1 MMWLLHS
8 LMLVF
13 CLGPGNAGS
22 QSSSTPLMMNGILG
36 ETVTL
41 PLKSPEGEEIKYI
54 TWLYNGMSIAFIK
67 PSETGSPL
75 IEVTDPKRRERLTFT
90 PSYSLQLSNL
100 TMADTGFY
108 GAQITSKSSTTVSY
122 YTLRIFRRLRK
133 LQIDNH
139 YVHFGN
145 GTCEIH
151 LTCSVENTNDSVSF
165 TWHHLGKQ
173 ISPSRELNITIS
185 LNPKNSSEHN
195 YTCMAEN
202 PVSNLIISVS
212 DQMYCK
218 DNSFSK
224 EKNQQLHIIWIM
236 TVVPVICIMCWLLWK
251 KRKGRFSVFLP
262 VSSGF
267 QEFTVWGLWA
277 HGSLVEDRCLSFLYS
292 ASPVSC
298 RAPEDHGVC
307 FSVSREHSVCS
318 GLSPKEENQNPKDYE
333 KE

>member
-251 KRKGRFSVFLP
+251 KRKGVFHFSTQQAQCP
-262 VSSGF
+262 A
-267 QEFTVWGLWA
+267 EPPRTMEYA
-277 HGSLVEDRCLSFLYS
+277 
-292 ASPVSC
+292 
-298 RAPEDHGVC
+298 
-307 FSVSREHSVCS
+307 SVSPGNTLYAQVYH
-318 GLSPKEENQNPKDYE
+318 PKKKTKIPKTMKKNESTTIYSTVQHC
-333 KE
+333 KESKSISSRATALDNII

>member
-251 KRKGRFSVFLP
+251 KRKGVFHFST
-262 VSSGF
+262 
-267 QEFTVWGLWA
+267 QQA
-277 HGSLVEDRCLSFLYS
+277 QC
-292 ASPVSC
+292 
-298 RAPEDHGVC
+298 PEPPRTMEYA
-307 FSVSREHSVCS
+307 SVSPGNTLYAQVYH
-318 GLSPKEENQNPKDYE
+318 PKKKTKIPKTMKKNESTTIYSTVQHC
-333 KE
+333 KESKSISSRATALDNII